1 MRRVV
6 PQPCARLVA
15 RTPQPRMRLPAGQ
28 RRYSTESESLIF
40 EVNRAG
46 RVDELRRSIAAQ
58 PVERLPLTE
67 FRKMAEKAGLSA
79 DEATGALDALHR
91 SGSVLYLPSE
101 VPDVVFTRPAAVRA
115 AILNVIDPTGEVRL
129 CLPLRIMFDQADLCA
144 ARQGPHGPAPRRS
157 GQDRGR
163 AEASR
168 GEAGRAAQEGSA
180 LCSPMGVVRRRVPHA
195 AGGGRGAPHVVGV
208 LLGHHGGDVHRSPI
222 RTERRD
228 RVIRVYVCK

>member
-1 MRRVV
+1 MMRRVV

-28 RRYSTESESLIF
+28 RRYSTESESVIF

-58 PVERLPLTE
+58 PVERLPLAE
-67 FRKMAEKAGLSA
+67 FRKMAEKAGMSA

-129 CLPLRIMFDQADLCA
+129 CLPLRPCCSDLISGQLAKARTAQLRADLAKIEAELKPLEEKQVELRKKA
-144 ARQGPHGPAPRRS
+144 ARSARRWAWFGAVYLTLQGAAVARLTWWEFSWDIMEVTYIPRL
-157 GQDRGR
+157 
-163 AEASR
+163 
-168 GEAGRAAQEGSA
+168 SA
-180 LCSPMGVVRRRVPHA
+180 
-195 AGGGRGAPHVVGV
+195 
-208 LLGHHGGDVHRSPI
+208 
-222 RTERRD
+222 
-228 RVIRVYVCK
+228 